1 MWRREVSEHQSR
13 HEISYKGEDEA
24 DLGADAKPPV
34 DREELQ
40 VQQEDGRFREEQGWS
55 NQHDFGK
62 GNLRI
67 NNMLAGS
74 GMPSFT
80 VTVENRTF
88 WYVVVI
94 QQTGVS
100 QVWR

>member
-1 MWRREVSEHQSR
+1 
-13 HEISYKGEDEA
+13 
-24 DLGADAKPPV
+24 
-34 DREELQ
+34 
-40 VQQEDGRFREEQGWS
+40 
-55 NQHDFGK
+55 
-62 GNLRI
+62 
-67 NNMLAGS
+67 MLAGS